1 MDILSKVSFPTDRSL
16 VGVAGGRTKLSVAL
30 GPPTCT
36 WAERPAVELVAF
48 AALFV
53 FARLL
58 QQETVQARVV
68 VDGGVRA
75 DSQVAA
81 RFAADAT
88 LATALAT
95 TRIGTGADGAE
106 IDLTILERTGD
117 FACCGNVLTYV
128 WDAEDLRLS
137 LDFDP
142 ANLAP
147 LSASDFLE
155 KIGLVLERL
164 GAAPDTRCSEL
175 ILLTPAAR
183 TVIPD
188 LAREI
193 PSCDHEFIP
202 SVFFRVAAE
211 HFEHPAIA
219 NDTIT
224 YTYAELSRTV
234 SHLAN
239 RLVATGLAVG
249 ETVAI
254 SGCSSF
260 GVLAS
265 LLAVLAAG
273 GVVVT
278 LDQTLPEERRT
289 LIAELSRARLKILV
303 RPTGTLDQ
311 SDADTIVTVDWPNR
325 AELDALPAE
334 APPTLELSADASAYI
349 FFTSGSTG
357 VPKGV
362 LGTHLGLAHFIEW
375 QRSSFPIGCGDH
387 TAQLTALSFDVVL
400 RDILFPLTSGA
411 CIHIPRRETLL
422 DARRMLKWIADT
434 GITAMHCVPS
444 LMRAWLPAD
453 NGSKSFG
460 SLRYIFF
467 AGEPLTDALLKR
479 FVAAAGPDTRIVN
492 LYGPTETV
500 LAKLANRI
508 VNIEAGVQPV
518 GNPLPGTDVLIVR
531 DRSISCGLWEIGEIA
546 IRTPYRS
553 KGYLG
558 NEALTRQVFVPNP
571 TRDDPNDL
579 LYYTGDLGRYR
590 SDGKVEIFGRI
601 DAQIKIR
608 GIRIEPNEIETHL
621 LKFPG
626 IRDAVITTR
635 IASNTE
641 KVLVGLVVP
650 ETPVAPE
657 GQAEFSRRI
666 CKSLKQKLPEAMVPS
681 RVVALE
687 ALPYLPNGKL
697 DRKSIGAM
705 ELDMDG
711 NEPSAALLVANLDV
725 TTRRLVAGF
734 EESLGM
740 KIVNVNKSFVDLGGD
755 SLSYIRASMI
765 IEDILGCVPSAWEK
779 RSLAE
784 LSRLGNATVG
794 ATASSWLTQIN
805 STVLFR
811 AISIFI
817 VTLSHTGN
825 YTFFTATSALFVI
838 SGMNFSKFLRPGI
851 RNTGDLGPTL
861 QFVARFAVPAALWQA
876 TRGLALHQFW
886 IPDLLLLGTFFE
898 NPNAAHFTFWFL
910 DVLAA
915 NVLLLA
921 LITKF
926 GFKLHRRQP
935 VEEGGRKSSFW
946 SDLLWC
952 FAALGI
958 AFAQVSSGWLDGN
971 PGETNVAPFKWLWM
985 LALGVLI
992 TQANTRARK
1001 GLVTGLLGCLALVAY
1016 SGLPNVAR
1024 FLGQTDVFVFVSVLV
1039 MLWVD
1044 RVPVPRLLQR
1054 PLLGIASATLFIYIV
1069 NYSVINRVMPHLGL
1083 PAWWPVQVGVA
1094 MVAGIGVKFVWDRVA
1109 GWVSSLVMRSKW
1121 RLPSVNVQ
1129 WSGSFGQAA
1138 ERIS

>member
-1 MDILSKVSFPTDRSL
+1 MISSK
-16 VGVAGGRTKLSVAL
+16 K
-30 GPPTCT
+30 
-36 WAERPAVELVAF
+36 
-48 AALFV
+48 
-53 FARLL
+53 
-58 QQETVQARVV
+58 
-68 VDGGVRA
+68 
-75 DSQVAA
+75 
-81 RFAADAT
+81 
-88 LATALAT
+88 
-95 TRIGTGADGAE
+95 
-106 IDLTILERTGD
+106 
-117 FACCGNVLTYV
+117 
-128 WDAEDLRLS
+128 
-137 LDFDP
+137 
-142 ANLAP
+142 
-147 LSASDFLE
+147 SASSLS
-155 KIGLVLERL
+155 GSALT
-164 GAAPDTRCSEL
+164 PDTRCSDL
-175 ILLTPAAR
+175 VLLTAAAR
-183 TVIPD
+183 TLIPD
-188 LAREI
+188 LAQEI
-193 PSCDHEFIP
+193 PSCNHEFIP
-202 SVFFRVAAE
+202 SVFFRVAAQHAE
-211 HFEHPAIA
+211 QPAIA
-219 NDTIT
+219 NDIIT

-239 RLVATGLAVG
+239 RLVAAGLAVG

-278 LDQTLPEERRT
+278 LDQTLPEERRN
-289 LIAELSRARLKILV
+289 LIAQLSCARLKILV
-303 RPTGTLDQ
+303 RPTGTTDQ
-311 SDADTIVTVDWPNR
+311 SEADTIVTTDWPNR
-325 AELDALPAE
+325 AELAALPAK
-334 APPTLELSADASAYI
+334 APPSPALSADASAYI

-357 VPKGV
+357 APKGV

-375 QRSSFPIGCGDH
+375 QRSSFQIGCGDH

-453 NGSKSFG
+453 NGNQSFR

-479 FVAAAGPDTRIVN
+479 FIAAAGPDTRIVN
-492 LYGPTETV
+492 LYGPTETS
-500 LAKLANRI
+500 LAKMANRI
-508 VNIEAGVQPV
+508 DSVEAGVQPV

-531 DRSISCGLWEIGEIA
+531 DRSVSCGLWEIGEIA

-608 GIRIEPNEIETHL
+608 GIRIEPNEIETYL
-621 LKFPG
+621 LKVPG

-635 IASNTE
+635 IASNAE

-657 GQAEFSRRI
+657 DQADFGREI
-666 CKSLKQKLPEAMVPS
+666 CKTLRQRLPEAMVPT
-681 RVVALE
+681 RVFPLDK
-687 ALPYLPNGKL
+687 LPYLPNGKL
-697 DRKSIGAM
+697 DRKSIGAL
-705 ELDMDG
+705 ELDMEGD
-711 NEPSAALLVANLDV
+711 EPSATLLAANVDD
-725 TTRRLVAGF
+725 TTRRLIAGF
-734 EESLGM
+734 EEALGR
-740 KIVNVNKSFVDLGGD
+740 KIGGVNKSFVDLGGD

-765 IEDILGCVPSAWEK
+765 IEDILGRVPSDWEK
-779 RSLAE
+779 MSLTE
-784 LSRLGNATVG
+784 LSRFKNVTGG
-794 ATASSWLTQIN
+794 AAARSWWTRMD

-825 YTFFTATSALFVI
+825 YTFVTATSALFVI

-851 RNTGDLGPTL
+851 RETGDLGPTL
-861 QFVARFAVPAALWQA
+861 QFISRFAIPAALWQA

-886 IPDLLLLGTFFE
+886 LPDMLLLGTFFE

-915 NVLLLA
+915 NIIILA
-921 LITKF
+921 LIAKF
-926 GFKLHRRQP
+926 GFRLRSRRP
-935 VEEGGRKSSFW
+935 VAEGGRKSSFW
-946 SDLLWC
+946 TDLPWC
-952 FAALGI
+952 LTALGI
-958 AFAQVSSGWLDGN
+958 AFAQVSTGWWDGD
-971 PGETNVAPFKWLWM
+971 PGETDVAPFKWLWM
-985 LALGVLI
+985 LALGILI
-992 TQANTRARK
+992 TQANTKARK
-1001 GLVTGLLGCLALVAY
+1001 GLVTGLIGCLALIAY

-1024 FLGQTDVFVFVSVLV
+1024 FLGQTDAFVFVSMLVL
-1039 MLWVD
+1039 LWVE

-1069 NYSVINRVMPHLGL
+1069 NYSVINRVMPHFGL
-1083 PAWWPVQVGVA
+1083 PAWWPLQVGLA
-1094 MVAGIGVKFVWDRVA
+1094 LATGIVTNFVWDRVA
-1109 GWVSSLVMRSKW
+1109 GWVSSLVKRGEWPK
-1121 RLPSVNVQ
+1121 PSVNVP
-1129 WSGSFGQAA
+1129 WFRSFGPVA
-1138 ERIS
+1138 EKIS

>member
-1 MDILSKVSFPTDRSL
+1 M
-16 VGVAGGRTKLSVAL
+16 
-30 GPPTCT
+30 
-36 WAERPAVELVAF
+36 
-48 AALFV
+48 

-68 VDGGVRA
+68 VDA
-75 DSQVAA
+75 DLQVNSPVAA

-88 LATALAT
+88 LTAALAT
-95 TRIGTGADGAE
+95 VRVGAVTDGAE
-106 IDLTILERTGD
+106 IDLTILERTSEPAGS
-117 FACCGNVLTYV
+117 GNVLTYMCGS
-128 WDAEDLRLS
+128 EDLQLW
-137 LDFDP
+137 LDFD
-142 ANLAP
+142 AADLAP
-147 LSASDFLE
+147 LSASDFLG
-155 KIGLVLERL
+155 KIGLVLDRL
-164 GAAPDTRCSEL
+164 GAEPDMRCSKL
-175 ILLTPAAR
+175 VLLTRAAR
-183 TVIPD
+183 GLIPD

-193 PSCDHEFIP
+193 PICDYEFIP
-202 SVFFRVAAE
+202 SVFFRVAAQYS
-211 HFEHPAIA
+211 EHPAIA
-219 NDTIT
+219 NDSIT
-224 YTYAELSRTV
+224 YTYAELSRAV

-239 RLVATGLAVG
+239 QLVAAGLAVG

-260 GVLAS
+260 GVLAT

-278 LDQTLPEERRT
+278 LDQTLPEERRK
-289 LIAELSRARLKILV
+289 LIAEMSRARLQILV
-303 RPTGTLDQ
+303 RPAGRAVPA
-311 SDADTIVTVDWPNR
+311 DANTIVAVDWPSR
-325 AELDALPAE
+325 AELDALPVE
-334 APPTLELSADASAYI
+334 APPSPMLSADASAYI

-357 VPKGV
+357 APKGV

-375 QRSSFPIGCGDH
+375 QRSSFQIGCGDH

-453 NGSKSFG
+453 NGNSSFR

-479 FVAAAGPDTRIVN
+479 FIAAAGPDTRIVN

-508 VNIEAGVQPV
+508 DSVEAGVQPV

-531 DRSISCGLWEIGEIA
+531 DRSVSCGLWEIGEIA

-608 GIRIEPNEIETHL
+608 GIRIEPNEIEAYL
-621 LKFPG
+621 LKLPG

-635 IASNTE
+635 IATNTE

-650 ETPVAPE
+650 ETPVASKD
-657 GQAEFSRRI
+657 QAEFSRTI
-666 CKSLKQKLPEAMVPS
+666 CKSLRQRLPEAMVPT
-681 RVVALE
+681 RVFPLDE
-687 ALPYLPNGKL
+687 LPYLPNGKL

-705 ELDMDG
+705 ELEMEG
-711 NEPSAALLVANLDV
+711 NEPSSALLVANLDE
-725 TTRRLVAGF
+725 TARRLIAGF
-734 EESLGM
+734 EEALGL
-740 KIVNVNKSFVDLGGD
+740 KIVNVDKSFVDLGGD
-755 SLSYIRASMI
+755 SLSYIRASMVV
-765 IEDILGCVPSAWEK
+765 EDILGYVPSDWEEK
-779 RSLAE
+779 SLAE
-784 LSRLGNATVG
+784 LSRLKNVNTG
-794 ATASSWLTQIN
+794 AKASSWLTRMD

-825 YTFFTATSALFVI
+825 FTFFTATSALFVI

-861 QFVARFAVPAALWQA
+861 QFIARFAIPAALWQA
-876 TRGLALHQFW
+876 TRGFALHQFW

-921 LITKF
+921 VITKF
-926 GFKLHRRQP
+926 GFELRGRRP
-935 VEEGGRKSSFW
+935 VEEDGRKSSFW

-952 FAALGI
+952 LAALGI
-958 AFAQVSSGWLDGN
+958 AFTQVFSGWLDGD
-971 PGETNVAPFKWLWM
+971 PGETDVAPFKWLWM
-985 LALGVLI
+985 LALGILI
-992 TQANTRARK
+992 TQANTKTRK
-1001 GLVTGLLGCLALVAY
+1001 GLVTGLLGCLALVAC
-1016 SGLPNVAR
+1016 SGVPSVAR
-1024 FLGQTDVFVFVSVLV
+1024 FLGQTDVFVFGSVLV
-1039 MLWVD
+1039 LLWVE

-1083 PAWWPVQVGVA
+1083 PAWWPMQVGLA
-1094 MVAGIGVKFVWDRVA
+1094 MVTGIVAKMVWDRVV
-1109 GWVSSLVMRSKW
+1109 GWVSTSVMGGKS

-1129 WSGSFGQAA
+1129 WLRSFGQVA
-1138 ERIS
+1138 EKIS